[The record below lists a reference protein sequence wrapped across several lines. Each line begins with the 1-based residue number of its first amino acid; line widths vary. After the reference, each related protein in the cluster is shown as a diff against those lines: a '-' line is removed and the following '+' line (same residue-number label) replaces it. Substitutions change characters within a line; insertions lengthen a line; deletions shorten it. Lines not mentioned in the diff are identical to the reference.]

1 MGRKSTRRK
10 MRKGAAWDKL
20 VKWIEPVSLD
30 EFNSS
35 PLLMSIKSSMRKDD
49 DYTFIFQNQKMDLV
63 ERKIRKVYPIEG
75 YDKNPLTD
83 PFNES
88 TSLVCV
94 KIHYRDGSWEYGF
107 KYWNDQCRPCPE
119 KRNLLPI
126 YLKDGYID
134 EYTGDVVDSYDRDD
148 SYYTTFVP
156 YRLLR
161 KLPTYNEFMRRRA
174 KFKENSGKEISEDE
188 QVCQVIDSSYVRRI
202 GVKFGVPPLKG
213 KPKNMG
219 KVAWAESM
227 NVVFNDC
234 FGGNPQ
240 HEWYEVRGF
249 DYGDG
254 GQQLRLVKYDGID
267 NRPRFFKY
275 TYLKSCYEDV
285 MEHRKVGEIYP
296 VSSLLSIMLKD
307 SWRDTETELW
317 NNLDQTVAGNV

>member
-1 MGRKSTRRK
+1 
-10 MRKGAAWDKL
+10 MRKGAALDNL

-35 PLLMSIKSSMRKDD
+35 PLLRSIKSSMRADED
-49 DYTFIFQNQKMDLV
+49 NTFIFQNPKMDLV

-75 YDKNPLTD
+75 YDKNPMED

-107 KYWNDQCRPCPE
+107 KYWKEQYLPRPE

-148 SYYTTFVP
+148 SYYSTFVP

-174 KFKENSGKEISEDE
+174 KSKENLNKEVSEDE
-188 QVCQVIDSSYVRRI
+188 LVCEVIDSSYVRRKD
-202 GVKFGVPPLKG
+202 VKFGVPPLKG
-213 KPKNMG
+213 KHKNIG

-227 NVVFNDC
+227 NVVFNDY
-234 FGGNPQ
+234 FGVNQQ

-254 GQQLRLVKYDGID
+254 QMRLVKCDGID
-267 NRPRFFKY
+267 NRPRLFKF

-285 MEHRKVGEIYP
+285 MEHKTVGEIYP
-296 VSSLLSIMLKD
+296 ISSLLSIMLKD